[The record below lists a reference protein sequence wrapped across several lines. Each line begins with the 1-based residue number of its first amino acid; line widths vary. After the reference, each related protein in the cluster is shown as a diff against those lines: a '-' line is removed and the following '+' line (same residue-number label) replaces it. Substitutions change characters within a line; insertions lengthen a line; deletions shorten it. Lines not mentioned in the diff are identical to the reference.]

1 MCLLA
6 FLTLTLI
13 TKLCFVL
20 GTTLKFVTFSQAQS
34 LHVREDS
41 GAKGKK
47 VLLPFYSPVVASRE
61 RFLPSKKKRE
71 LSSSSSAR
79 SLDLGCLS
87 CSGLVPWQERTHGH

>member
-34 LHVREDS
+34 LLCQGRFWSQREES
-41 GAKGKK
+41 
-47 VLLPFYSPVVASRE
+47 FASILFACGGPE
-61 RFLPSKKKRE
+61 RA
-71 LSSSSSAR
+71 LS
-79 SLDLGCLS
+79 
-87 CSGLVPWQERTHGH
+87 TF